1 MVLQVSLRMMVD
13 VQIVV
18 GATVNDFLIVVEV
31 IMNDR
36 MAMAGVIVLV
46 LVEVFVTWTVIVVML
61 Q

>member
-1 MVLQVSLRMMVD
+1 MMVD